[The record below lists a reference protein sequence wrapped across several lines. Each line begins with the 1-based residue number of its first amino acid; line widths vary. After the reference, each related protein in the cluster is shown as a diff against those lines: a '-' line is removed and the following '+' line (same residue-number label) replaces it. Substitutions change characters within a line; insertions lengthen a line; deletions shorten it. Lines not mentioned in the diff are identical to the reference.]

1 MRFVCEGQTRFV
13 FPAEVDKLVAYIDG
27 DVDGEERLETTFDES
42 MTNEFN
48 AAAATIDEMQSRFR
62 NHETI
67 QTQLADMVKNL
78 GKVKSE
84 AEKAQKATE
93 TKGLATQKHLQQMV
107 LHASAR
113 AEQVQASAA
122 LVAQLDHET
131 EERHLRTIERAE
143 TSIGCLTIHTPA
155 AASGASAAAASGASA
170 AAASGASVADPVTV
184 GECGSWRN
192 RRGQSDDVFHK
203 EAGLQYVLVKQLDVA
218 FAAMGRTEWWL
229 LGDGPSQ
236 VCADGVAP
244 SSQKFMS
251 VFGNSLFVI
260 SKLTGESC
268 LPSLCHRYWTNRGAT
283 VDCSSSSSIK
293 TSRIHKVKFMATTGC
308 VVAPLR

>member
-1 MRFVCEGQTRFV
+1 MSQQTKEAAVRFVCEGQTRFV

-48 AAAATIDEMQSRFR
+48 AAAAIIDEMQSRFR
-62 NHETI
+62 NHGAIE
-67 QTQLADMVKNL
+67 TQLADMVKNL

-122 LVAQLDHET
+122 LVAQLDRET
-131 EERHLRTIERAE
+131 EERRLRTIERAE
-143 TSIGCLTIHTPA
+143 MSIGCLTIHTPAVASGASAA

-170 AAASGASVADPVTV
+170 AAASGASTANPVSI
-184 GECGSWRN
+184 GECGRWVN
-192 RRGQSDDVFHK
+192 KINDNVGTKDFNK
-203 EAGLQYVLVKQLDVA
+203 EAGIAGLVVNNLDKA
-218 FAAMGRTEWWL
+218 YAAEGRTEWSL

-236 VCADGVAP
+236 VCAEKA
-244 SSQKFMS
+244 
-251 VFGNSLFVI
+251 
-260 SKLTGESC
+260 
-268 LPSLCHRYWTNRGAT
+268 
-283 VDCSSSSSIK
+283 
-293 TSRIHKVKFMATTGC
+293 
-308 VVAPLR
+308 

>member
-1 MRFVCEGQTRFV
+1 MKTIAFSKTGSGQAWGNSGTWDGVSCREVNHGIAEWTKELATKMRKQLQPTQPMSQQTKEAAVRFVCEGQTRFV

-48 AAAATIDEMQSRFR
+48 AAAAIIDAMQSRFR
-62 NHETI
+62 NHGAIE
-67 QTQLADMVKNL
+67 TQLADMVKNL

-122 LVAQLDHET
+122 LVAQLDDET
-131 EERHLRTIERAE
+131 EERRLRTIERAE
-143 TSIGCLTIHTPA
+143 MSIGCLTIHTPA
-155 AASGASAAAASGASA
+155 AASGASAAAASGASTA
-170 AAASGASVADPVTV
+170 NPVSI
-184 GECGSWRN
+184 GECGRWVN
-192 RRGQSDDVFHK
+192 KINDNVGTKDFNK
-203 EAGLQYVLVKQLDVA
+203 EAGIAGLVVNNLDKA
-218 FAAMGRTEWWL
+218 YAAEGRTEWSL

-236 VCADGVAP
+236 VCAEKA
-244 SSQKFMS
+244 
-251 VFGNSLFVI
+251 
-260 SKLTGESC
+260 
-268 LPSLCHRYWTNRGAT
+268 
-283 VDCSSSSSIK
+283 
-293 TSRIHKVKFMATTGC
+293 
-308 VVAPLR
+308 